1 MFNLVSL
8 LTLTCTNSTPY
19 CFPLLVQ
26 HSIVQIIVHA
36 LEIIQTN
43 NSLVSLY
50 SLLFYNR
57 CTRYGVYN
65 ILYSTTIHDVFHLF
79 QYPGDKLYLLCH
91 QHNLL
96 YITNY
101 PKKSHLPL
109 FLVVQLVQERLRTY
123 QPKACSRQGQDT
135 LSVLVQ
141 MNRFYICM
149 YCQSLI
155 LKIITVNTPVS
166 KNQKQKQCYSSL
178 GSMTTLL
185 FGLWV

>member
-43 NSLVSLY
+43 NSLGSLY

-57 CTRYGVYN
+57 TTRYSMYN
-65 ILYSTTIHDVFHLF
+65 ILLHDISHLF
-79 QYPGDKLYLLCH
+79 QYHGDKLYLLCH

-123 QPKACSRQGQDT
+123 QPKACSRQGQHT

-141 MNRFYICM
+141 MNRFL
-149 YCQSLI
+149 CQSLI
-155 LKIITVNTPVS
+155 LKMITVYTPGGKS
-166 KNQKQKQCYSSL
+166 QKQKQCYYCH
-178 GSMTTLL
+178 
-185 FGLWV
+185 